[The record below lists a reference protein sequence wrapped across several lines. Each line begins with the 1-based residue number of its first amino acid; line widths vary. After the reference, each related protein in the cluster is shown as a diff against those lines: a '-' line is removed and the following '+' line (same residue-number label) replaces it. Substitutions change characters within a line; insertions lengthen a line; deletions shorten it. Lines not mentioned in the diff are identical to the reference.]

1 MKVALRL
8 RRQSRR
14 HLVQHVYGLVHP
26 APLFPGRAIDLSES
40 GPEAQGPVI
49 DGELPW
55 LREPPLLEVEEQFL
69 LSRTP
74 SMMAISSF
82 WPFGR
87 GSHEDEQALLLVALV
102 FQPRAPRP
110 SGLSHRPC
118 RHVPRG
124 RSPLHTPSLFA
135 ASAWHHHGHIRTCSP
150 KHWHCGSR
158 RRSPGPGTHP
168 EPSRSPPAEPA
179 GWCASEPMDN

>member
-14 HLVQHVYGLVHP
+14 HLVQNVDGLVHP
-26 APLFPGRAIDLSES
+26 APLFPGRVIDLSES
-40 GPEAQGPVI
+40 GPEAQGPVF

-74 SMMAISSF
+74 SMTAISSF

-87 GSHEDEQALLLVALV
+87 GAHEDEQALLFVALV
-102 FQPRAPRP
+102 FQPLRAGSPVTAASMWGPGVHGTRKEPCTIRETERHGEANHDARGGRAVRMP
-110 SGLSHRPC
+110 SGKI
-118 RHVPRG
+118 V
-124 RSPLHTPSLFA
+124 T
-135 ASAWHHHGHIRTCSP
+135 TQ
-150 KHWHCGSR
+150 
-158 RRSPGPGTHP
+158 
-168 EPSRSPPAEPA
+168 PAVRVEA
-179 GWCASEPMDN
+179 